1 MSIISKILSSAKKM
15 RDVTIPAAAVPILNH
30 LYGDFGEVLNL
41 KIDSEE
47 KKLFVEVLLK
57 GEKETVWLEVI
68 NYELTEEEGTTFL
81 KFSEIKASREW
92 LDLLVNVFAEKT
104 DYKVEVPADAAKIAK
119 LLI

>member
-15 RDVTIPAAAVPILNH
+15 RDITIPTAAVPILNH
-30 LYGDFGEVLNL
+30 LYGDFGEVVNL
-41 KIDSEE
+41 KIDSEN

-68 NYELTEEEGTTFL
+68 NYELNEAEDKTYL

-92 LDLLVNVFAEKT
+92 LDLLVNVFAEKHS
-104 DYKVEVPADAAKIAK
+104 YKIEVPADAAKIAK